1 VLASK
6 YQKRLFF
13 GSAFL
18 AFFSLIITRFFIIP
32 YLSGKP
38 IEGISGIINA
48 ILDNLLV
55 ALVTSISITLL
66 LLWLTPQNA
75 EAAVMEVVDS
85 PRISEILQR
94 GRDRATEYW
103 YKGNTGR
110 YFRSVTLPEL
120 AKEARLENATK
131 NVFLI
136 ILDPRDNNACEYY
149 ALFRQRLRSAKK
161 DKPWS
166 GLRVQLELNS
176 TIVSAYAW
184 KAQEPALNITV
195 ALVDVVSL
203 FRIDF
208 SSRLTVITREDERQ
222 PALMCEA
229 NSLFYLSYREDLFV
243 SLQQAKILPNN
254 VMGVP
259 LQYLD
264 VTNTRQ
270 LVTDLGLDSQ
280 NLSDSAIDEIITL
293 SKQAENPYA

>member
-1 VLASK
+1 MLASK

-18 AFFSLIITRFFIIP
+18 AFASLIITRFFIVP
-32 YLSGKP
+32 YLSGES
-38 IEGISGIINA
+38 IEGIPGIVNA
-48 ILDNLLV
+48 ILDNLLA

-85 PRISEILQR
+85 PRISEILKR

-136 ILDPRDNNACEYY
+136 ILDPRDNTACEYY
-149 ALFRQRLRSAKK
+149 ALFRQRLRSARK

-176 TIVSAYAW
+176 AIVSAYAW

-195 ALVDVVSL
+195 ALVNVVSL

-208 SSRLTVITREDERQ
+208 SSRLAVITREDERQ

-254 VMGVP
+254 VIGVP

-264 VTNTRQ
+264 VANTRK
-270 LVTDLGLDSQ
+270 LMDDLGLDSQ

-293 SKQAENPYA
+293 SRKAENPYA